1 LNIFFFHN
9 KKNKLTF
16 FNMPIFLFLA
26 YQIFKLYSYCIII
39 YVLINILI
47 SFNIINTNN
56 KFIDVV
62 LDFLYRIV
70 EPALKYIRKFIPI
83 FGSIDIS
90 PVILLILVNTVLYAI
105 ERYGF

>member
-1 LNIFFFHN
+1 
-9 KKNKLTF
+9 
-16 FNMPIFLFLA
+16 MPIFLFLA

-56 KFIDVV
+56 KFIYVV